1 MSRENRFFGTDIIAK
16 ADAANAE
23 PTKTKNP
30 IHDWKKTG
38 VDRIGDLYARRQE
51 EDANANRS
59 SLSTN
64 DSRRG

>member
-1 MSRENRFFGTDIIAK
+1 MSRENRFLGTDIIAK
-16 ADAANAE
+16 ADAANAA
-23 PTKTKNP
+23 PTKTESP
-30 IHDWKKTG
+30 IPDYKKTG
-38 VDRIGDLYARRQE
+38 VDKTVDLYGRRQN